1 MSQILIALVLGAI
14 IGYFVKLNDKGT
26 KINGRLQQIGVIF
39 LLFSM
44 GVSIGADSDIIR
56 NLPVIGLKAFLFAA
70 ATIGFSIVIV
80 YILSEKFLV
89 NKDEN
94 NAEKMKEE
102 VEEGGV

>member
-14 IGYFVKLNDKGT
+14 IGYFVKLSPRGT
-26 KINGRLQQIGVIF
+26 KINGKLQQIGVIF

-44 GVSIGADSDIIR
+44 GVSIGADSDIIK

-70 ATIGFSIVIV
+70 ATIGCSIIVV

-89 NKDEN
+89 NKSE
-94 NAEKMKEE
+94 AKSKIIKEE
-102 VEEGGV
+102 VKEEI

>member
-14 IGYFVKLNDKGT
+14 IGYFVKLSHRGT

-44 GVSIGADSDIIR
+44 GVSIGADSDIIK
-56 NLPVIGLKAFLFAA
+56 NLPSIGLKAFLFAVG
-70 ATIGFSIVIV
+70 TIGCSILAV

-89 NKDEN
+89 NKSKGKSKEIK
-94 NAEKMKEE
+94 EK
-102 VEEGGV
+102 VEEIIQ

>member
-14 IGYFVKLNDKGT
+14 IGYFVKLSNRGT

-44 GVSIGADSDIIR
+44 GVSIGADSDIIK
-56 NLPVIGLKAFLFAA
+56 NLPSIGLKAFLFAVG
-70 ATIGFSIVIV
+70 TIGCSILAV

-89 NKDEN
+89 NKS
-94 NAEKMKEE
+94 KSKSKKIKEE
-102 VEEGGV
+102 VEEIVQ

>member
-14 IGYFVKLNDKGT
+14 IGYFVKLSPRGT
-26 KINGRLQQIGVIF
+26 KINGKLQQIGVIF

-44 GVSIGADSDIIR
+44 GVSIGADSDIIK

-70 ATIGFSIVIV
+70 ATISCSIIVV

-89 NKDEN
+89 NKSK
-94 NAEKMKEE
+94 AKSKIIKEE
-102 VEEGGV
+102 VKEEI

>member
-14 IGYFVKLNDKGT
+14 IGYFVKLSDRGT

-44 GVSIGADSDIIR
+44 GVSIGADSDIIK
-56 NLPVIGLKAFLFAA
+56 NLPSIGLKAFLFAVG
-70 ATIGFSIVIV
+70 TIGCSILAV

-89 NKDEN
+89 NKSKGES
-94 NAEKMKEE
+94 KKIKEE
-102 VEEGGV
+102 VEEIVQ

>member
-14 IGYFVKLNDKGT
+14 LGYFVKLSDKGT
-26 KINGRLQQIGVIF
+26 KINGKLQQVGVIF

-56 NLPVIGLKAFLFAA
+56 NLPSIGLKAFLFAVG
-70 ATIGFSIVIV
+70 TIGCSIVIV

-89 NKDEN
+89 NKG
-94 NAEKMKEE
+94 EKKAKKVKKA
-102 VEEGGV
+102 VEEGV